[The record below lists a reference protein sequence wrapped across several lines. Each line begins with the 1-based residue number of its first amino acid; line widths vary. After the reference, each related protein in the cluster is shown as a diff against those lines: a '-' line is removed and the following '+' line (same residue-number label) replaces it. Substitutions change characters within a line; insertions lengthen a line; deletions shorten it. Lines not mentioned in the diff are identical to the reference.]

1 MCLMAHLK
9 VIIQEFDGTLLPSHQ
24 SVNVWGSIDGKL
36 RGILSEDFGPTA
48 AGRAAH
54 EEVM

>member
-1 MCLMAHLK
+1 MH
-9 VIIQEFDGTLLPSHQ
+9 ESDGTFLPSHH
-24 SVNVWGSIDGKL
+24 SVDVWGSIDGKL